1 MDKQQIIRKKYELI
15 KDQQNERS
23 RRIWAA
29 NEAIALGHGGITIV
43 SEATHMAKSTI
54 AIGKKELLSIT
65 DSNPALEKTRIRR
78 KGGGRKKLEDLDSGL
93 LKELDSLVDPETRG
107 DPESLL
113 RWTTK
118 STRKLAAAMCAK
130 GFSVSHVKV
139 ADLLKQA
146 DYSLQ
151 APRKTNEGKSHPDRD
166 AQFRYINFQSA
177 KFQKQGLP
185 VVSVDAK
192 KKELVGKFMN
202 SGQEYQP
209 KSSPEEVNVYDFPS
223 LANGKVTPYGVYDI
237 AQNKGWVNVGISK
250 DTSQFAVSTLHNWW
264 TEMGCDLYPGAKKL
278 LVHADGGGSNGHRN
292 RLWKVELQKFAKHT
306 GLEVTVCHF
315 PPGTS
320 KWNKIE
326 HRLFAQISKNWRG
339 RPLESVAIIVS
350 LIGATTTTTGLTV
363 KVAIDPKEYQG
374 GIKVSDKEFNEV
386 NIQRHSFH
394 GEDWNYTIKPS

>member
-1 MDKQQIIRKKYELI
+1 MNKRQIIRKKYELI

-54 AIGKKELLSIT
+54 AIGKKELLNIT
-65 DSNPALEKTRIRR
+65 DSNPVLEKTRIRQ

-93 LKELDSLVDPETRG
+93 LKGLDSLVDPETRG

-118 STRKLAAAMCAK
+118 STRKLAAAMGAK

-139 ADLLKQA
+139 ADLLKQE

-166 AQFRYINFQSA
+166 AQFRYINSQSA

-223 LANGKVTPYGVYDI
+223 LANGKVTPFGVYDI

-250 DTSQFAVSTLHNWW
+250 DTSQFAVSTLRNWW
-264 TEMGCDLYPGAKKL
+264 TEMGGDLYPGVKKL
-278 LVHADGGGSNGHRN
+278 LIHADGGGSNGHRN

-306 GLEVTVCHF
+306 GLEITVSHF

-363 KVAIDPKEYQG
+363 KAALDSKEYQG
-374 GIKVSDKEFNEV
+374 GIKISDKEFNEL